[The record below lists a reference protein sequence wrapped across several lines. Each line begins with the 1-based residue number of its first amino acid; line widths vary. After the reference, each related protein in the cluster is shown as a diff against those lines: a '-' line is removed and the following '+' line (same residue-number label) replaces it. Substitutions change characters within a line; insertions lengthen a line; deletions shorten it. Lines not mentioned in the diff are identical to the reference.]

1 MKKIYSLVASLALS
15 LGLMS
20 GAMAQ
25 INIGGVAMNN
35 DIIGWGDL
43 YNLSFTAQNYGT
55 ARSMAMGN
63 AFTALGAD
71 MVSASLNPAGIG
83 MYVNSDF
90 SFSPMVAFA
99 RAKTPGTDIFNS
111 SEYSNN
117 RNRFAMAS
125 IGGVGTVYRGAGALT
140 NFNLGF
146 AFNRVA
152 DFNQSYKFAHYGNSA
167 SNSIANLF
175 CEQSN
180 ADGLTT
186 NADGTMGWGNDP
198 YYWGAILAY
207 KNGLTNKDAEGW
219 FIDRIGTGAEVDQFT
234 AVKTSGSIGEYA
246 FTMGFN
252 FVDKFYVG
260 ATLGI
265 QSVDYQREVF
275 YGEDYIYP
283 NNSRPSGDEMPY
295 QLEYMNYLQTTY
307 ISGTGVNFKVG
318 FTWRP
323 VAWLRIG
330 AAYHTRTAYNLS
342 LTYYGDMW
350 SSTFS
355 AGSNPDGYD
364 LDRDGYTSDYVESP
378 MLEDTG
384 SYSWR
389 VSSPSRVMVGVATT
403 IAQRLIL
410 SVDYEAAFYSDM
422 KLRRA
427 PIKDLDY
434 AATIDEMFRHA
445 NTIRIGAEFRALP
458 CLDIRAGYI
467 HSGDAIKSASQL
479 YTHPL
484 IKEQGYMTAGLGIR
498 FSERTYL
505 DLAYQYSNT
514 KQTSYQ
520 TLFATGK
527 DAIGKDVK
535 IESVPVTTELTKHI
549 AVLTLGFRF

>member
-1 MKKIYSLVASLALS
+1 MVMKKIYSLIASAALS
-15 LGLMS
+15 LWLMS

-25 INIGGVAMNN
+25 INVGGVTMNN
-35 DIIGWGDL
+35 DIVGWGDL

-90 SFSPMVAFA
+90 SFTPVINFA
-99 RAKTPGTDIFNS
+99 RAKTPGTDAFNS
-111 SEYSNN
+111 SEFQNKKS
-117 RNRFAMAS
+117 RLAMSS
-125 IGGVGTVYRGAGALT
+125 IGGVGTVYRGSGALT

-146 AFNRVA
+146 AYNRIA
-152 DFNQSYKFAHYGNSA
+152 DFNQSYKFAQLGNEA
-167 SNSIANLF
+167 VNSLANLF

-186 NADGTMGWGNDP
+186 GADGKMNWGNDP

-207 KNGLTNKDAEGW
+207 KNGLTNKDDQGW
-219 FIDRIGTGAEVDQFT
+219 FIDRIGIDSAVDQFT
-234 AVKTSGSIGEYA
+234 AVETIGGIGEYA

-252 FVDKFYVG
+252 FVDKFYLG

-265 QSVDYQREVF
+265 QSVDYQRSVY
-275 YGEDYIYP
+275 YGENYNYP
-283 NNSRPSGDEMPY
+283 NGYPSGDEMPY
-295 QLEYMNYLQTTY
+295 QLEYMNYLQATRL
-307 ISGTGVNFKVG
+307 SGTGVNFKVG

-342 LTYYGDMW
+342 LSYYGDMW

-355 AGSNPDGYD
+355 AGNNPDGYD
-364 LDRDGYTSDYVESP
+364 LDSRGYTSDYVQTPEW
-378 MLEDTG
+378 EDAG

-389 VSSPSRVMVGVATT
+389 VSSPSRLMAGVALT

-410 SVDYEAAFYSDM
+410 SADYEAAFYDDM
-422 KLRRA
+422 WLRRS
-427 PIKDLDY
+427 PIKNLDY
-434 AATIDEMFRHA
+434 TATIHEMFRHS
-445 NTIRIGAEFRALP
+445 NTIRLGAEFRVLP
-458 CLDIRAGYI
+458 CLDLRAGYI
-467 HSGDAIKSASQL
+467 YSGDAIKDESQL

-484 IKEQGYMTAGLGIR
+484 IASQRYITAGIGIR
-498 FSERTYL
+498 FSETTYL
-505 DLAYQYSNT
+505 DLAYQYNNT
-514 KQTSYQ
+514 CHTAYQ
-520 TLFATGK
+520 SFYATGYG
-527 DAIGKDVK
+527 IS
-535 IESVPVTTELTKHI
+535 IESAPVSTEIVKHV
-549 AVLTLGFRF
+549 AVLTLGLRF